1 LATGFNWGS
10 PDFVRYVVDVS
21 GDRRGDVVGF
31 GPDGVW
37 VAQSLGNGGFT
48 SASRALASLGSNDGW
63 TPKTFPRLMA
73 DLTGDGRADIIAF
86 GNNGVWTALAQ
97 PDGTFAAAA
106 LKIADFGADHGWT
119 VQDHVRLAADLTG
132 DGRADFVA
140 FGNAGVSTALSDGA
154 GGFAAARLVLQAF
167 GNNQGWRTDVHP
179 RFVVDL
185 TGDGRADLVG
195 FSDAGVWTALSD
207 GAGGFAA
214 PRSVLGNFCI
224 NAGGW
229 QVSLHPR
236 LVVDLTGDGRAD
248 IIGFGN
254 DGVWTSLGD
263 GAGGFAAPRF
273 VLQAFGLNQ
282 GWGMD
287 RHLRLLADVTGD
299 GKPDIVGFGDA
310 GVHLALNN
318 GDGTFAPAQLV
329 VGDLGYNQGW
339 RVDQHPR
346 FAVDVTGDGRADIVG
361 FGPDGVWTVL
371 STGSSFASARF
382 LQADFMGNA
391 LSPPPPL
398 PPPPPP
404 PPPPVFS

>member
-1 LATGFNWGS
+1 MATGFNWGS

-37 VAQSLGNGGFT
+37 VAQSLGNGDFT

-106 LKIADFGADHGWT
+106 LKIADFGVDHGWT

-132 DGRADFVA
+132 DGRADLVA

-179 RFVVDL
+179 RFAVDL

-207 GAGGFAA
+207 GSGVFAA

-236 LVVDLTGDGRAD
+236 LLVDLTGDGRAD

-282 GWGMD
+282 GWGVD

-310 GVHLALNN
+310 GIYLALNN

-339 RVDQHPR
+339 RVD
-346 FAVDVTGDGRADIVG
+346 
-361 FGPDGVWTVL
+361 
-371 STGSSFASARF
+371 
-382 LQADFMGNA
+382 
-391 LSPPPPL
+391 
-398 PPPPPP
+398 
-404 PPPPVFS
+404 

>member
-1 LATGFNWGS
+1 L
-10 PDFVRYVVDVS
+10 
-21 GDRRGDVVGF
+21 
-31 GPDGVW
+31 
-37 VAQSLGNGGFT
+37 
-48 SASRALASLGSNDGW
+48 
-63 TPKTFPRLMA
+63 
-73 DLTGDGRADIIAF
+73 
-86 GNNGVWTALAQ
+86 
-97 PDGTFAAAA
+97 
-106 LKIADFGADHGWT
+106 
-119 VQDHVRLAADLTG
+119 
-132 DGRADFVA
+132 VA

-236 LVVDLTGDGRAD
+236 FVVDLTGDGRAD

-282 GWGMD
+282 GWGVD

-310 GVHLALNN
+310 GVYLALNN

-371 STGSSFASARF
+371 SNGSGFASARF
-382 LQADFMGNA
+382 LQADFMGNS
-391 LSPPPPL
+391 LSPLPPL

-404 PPPPVFS
+404 PPPPSPPPPPPPPPPPHSPPPPPPPPGGGGGRPPILTP